1 MLTELCFFA
10 HNKVRRKLMDD
21 TESTREEEKEKRKKN
36 EKWEIRELLTSAV
49 DWIEGITVFQD

>member
-1 MLTELCFFA
+1 
-10 HNKVRRKLMDD
+10 MDD
-21 TESTREEEKEKRKKN
+21 TESTREEEEEKRMKN